1 MPLATRNKT
10 EGTLS
15 KSAARPESTSQ
26 LDRRA
31 KLFVAGGAIGA
42 IFFAFG
48 VTLLMWALEG
58 PNRPPVDPDAQTPVI
73 LPDHPRQLA
82 DFSLTDQQGRTVT
95 AHDLQ
100 GKIVLVDFIF
110 TSCSVT
116 CPYVNA
122 QMEKIEQATAGNANV
137 RLVSLT
143 LDPDDDTVGVLA
155 KYAVGFG
162 ADPNRWSFLTGDTA
176 AIREL
181 VGTSF
186 LAQDT
191 TGAFSYMPGN
201 FANTQRIVLVDQTG
215 RVVCYFDGLNQ
226 NAGDEAVARIKKLE
240 AGD

>member
-1 MPLATRNKT
+1 MASATRTKA
-10 EGTLS
+10 EG
-15 KSAARPESTSQ
+15 ARKPGETRGGEAGG

-42 IFFAFG
+42 IFFALG
-48 VTLLMWALEG
+48 LTLLMWALEG
-58 PNRPPVDPDAQTPVI
+58 PSGPPIDPDAQTPVI

-95 AHDLQ
+95 AQDLH
-100 GKIVLVDFIF
+100 GKIVLVDFVF

-122 QMEKIEQATAGNANV
+122 QMEKIQQATAANPNV

-143 LDPDDDTVGVLA
+143 LDPDDDTVDVLA

-162 ADPNRWSFLTGDTA
+162 ADPHRWSFLTGDTA

-186 LAQDT
+186 LGQDT
-191 TGAFSYMPGN
+191 TGEFSYMPGN
-201 FANTQRIVLVDQTG
+201 FANTQRIVLVNQAG
-215 RVVCYFDGLNQ
+215 QVVCYFDGLNQ
-226 NAGDEAVARIKKLE
+226 NAGDEAVARIKKLK

>member
-1 MPLATRNKT
+1 MPSATRTKT
-10 EGTLS
+10 GS
-15 KSAARPESTSQ
+15 ARGSGAARPESGGQ

-42 IFFAFG
+42 IFFALG
-48 VTLLMWALEG
+48 LTLLMWALDG
-58 PNRPPVDPDAQTPVI
+58 PSRPPLDPDAQTPVI
-73 LPDHPRQLA
+73 LPDHPRHLA

-122 QMEKIEQATAGNANV
+122 QMEKIQQATTGNSNV
-137 RLVSLT
+137 RLLSLT
-143 LDPDDDTVGVLA
+143 LDPDDDTVDVLA

-162 ADPNRWSFLTGDTA
+162 ADPHRWSFLTGDTA
-176 AIREL
+176 AIHEL

-191 TGAFSYMPGN
+191 TGEFSYMPGN
-201 FANTQRIVLVDQTG
+201 FANTQRIVLLDPTG

-226 NAGDEAVARIKKLE
+226 TAGDEAIARIKKLG